1 MSRPPKSS
9 GWVWRYWARAS
20 WSQRVMA
27 GWWAGAMMRSLLTP
41 LGRTWGVKPWGEA
54 ATVCRGGG
62 GGAGGGVAGGGGADV
77 VVAVDVGAAEAV
89 DDVEA
94 EVVAGAGVAAGE
106 LLGHF
111 GGVLG
116 VQGHGAWAWKISWTL
131 MRWMPW
137 R

>member
-1 MSRPPKSS
+1 MIT
-9 GWVWRYWARAS
+9 
-20 WSQRVMA
+20 
-27 GWWAGAMMRSLLTP
+27 SLFTIGP
-41 LGRTWGVKPWGEA
+41 GSIWTVKPGGG
-54 ATVCRGGG
+54 VGGG
-62 GGAGGGVAGGGGADV
+62 GGGGGAGGGGADV